1 VIRHEVRGRIRFKF
15 SSPFDSRLNSDFI
28 TALPTL
34 VLGIHRVR
42 ASPWARSLI
51 VRYDGSA
58 RTRASLLRLVSDTL
72 PSIHPR
78 PLRPSRT
85 AKYLRGTCVAAAVL
99 TAGRLLPLRLRTIV
113 SWLIAAPVLLKGIR
127 ALFTS
132 GLSVELLDATALTIA
147 LLRGE
152 LNTAV
157 ATLTFLN
164 LGNYL
169 EATTSRA
176 STELLER
183 MLALPPANAW
193 VEAADGVLRQVTAEE
208 LRAGDVVVVGPGDM
222 IPVDGQVVSGAATIN
237 MASITGESL
246 PVDREAGARV
256 LAGGVVEQGRLRV
269 RAVRVGNATTTARI
283 AAFIKSALDR
293 KPVIQSKA
301 ERLAEQRIVFTL
313 GLGAITFLLTRDL
326 DRLASIFL
334 VDYACALKLGAPVA
348 IKSAL
353 YRAAKSGI
361 LIKGGRSIEALAEVD
376 TFVFDKTGTLT
387 FAELTVTDV
396 IPFDRHHSGERLLAL
411 LASLEEHVTHPVAEA
426 IVKKAKQSTFKH
438 VHHDEVDFIVAHGLI
453 SEVAGK
459 RIVVGSRHFLQAHEQ
474 VPFEPFAA
482 DAARLEAEGKI
493 LLYAA
498 IDGRAAGIVGFLDRP
513 RPEAAAELA
522 KLRGLGIEKLVLL
535 TGDREEKARALAAE
549 LELDLVYAEREA
561 EEKAVVV
568 RELQAAGRRVAFV
581 GDGVNDAPALIAAD
595 VGIAMP
601 RGADL
606 TRATADVVLL
616 RDQLCGVTESRA
628 LADDTVRLI
637 QSNFRWAVTLNS
649 LLFIAAATGRT
660 SPAFSAIAHNG
671 VTIGTLLRA
680 LAGRRRPPAGSSGRL
695 KPPRHRPFL
704 DDIENYSH

>member
-1 VIRHEVRGRIRFKF
+1 MIFHEIRGRIRFKF
-15 SSPFDSRLNSDFI
+15 SSVFDSRLDDDFI
-28 TALPTL
+28 TALTTA
-34 VLGIHRVR
+34 VSGIYSVR
-42 ASPWARSLI
+42 ASPWAHSLI
-51 VRYDGSA
+51 VRYDASA
-58 RTRASLLRLVSDTL
+58 RTRTALLRLISTTP

-78 PLRPSRT
+78 PLRPTKT
-85 AKYLRGTCVAAAVL
+85 AKYLRGTLVSVAAL
-99 TAGRLLPLRLRTIV
+99 TAGRLLPWRLRTIV
-113 SWLIAAPVLLKGIR
+113 SWLLAAPVVLKGIR
-127 ALFTS
+127 ALFS
-132 GLSVELLDATALTIA
+132 KGLSVELLDAAALTIA

-152 LNTAV
+152 LGTAV

-176 STELLER
+176 STVLLER
-183 MLALPPANAW
+183 LLALPPAKAW
-193 VEAADGVLRQVTAEE
+193 VEAASGVLRQVAGED
-208 LRAGDVVVVGPGDM
+208 LRQGDIVVVGPGDM
-222 IPVDGQVVSGAATIN
+222 LPVDGQIVSGAATIN

-269 RAVRVGNATTTARI
+269 RAIRVGKATTTARI

-293 KPVIQSKA
+293 KPIIQSKA
-301 ERLAEQRIVFTL
+301 ERLAEQRILFTL

-361 LIKGGRSIEALAEVD
+361 LIKGGRGIEALAEVD
-376 TFVFDKTGTLT
+376 TFIFDKTGTLT

-396 IPFDRHHSGERLLAL
+396 IAVDHRHSGQELLAL

-426 IVKKAKQSTFKH
+426 IVKEARQSALKH

-459 RIVVGSRHFLQAHEQ
+459 RIVVGSRHFLQAHEE

-482 DAARLEAEGKI
+482 ATTRLEAEGKI

-498 IDGRAAGIVGFLDRP
+498 IDGRAAGIVSFRDRP
-513 RPEAAAELA
+513 RPEAVAELE
-522 KLRGLGIEKLVLL
+522 KLRALGIRTLVLL
-535 TGDREEKARALAAE
+535 TGDRKDKARALAKE
-549 LELDLVYAEREA
+549 LRLDLVYAEREA

-568 RELQAAGRRVAFV
+568 RELQAAGHRVAFV

-616 RDQLCGVTESRA
+616 RDRLSGVTESRA
-628 LADDTVRLI
+628 LAGATVRLI
-637 QSNFRWAVTLNS
+637 QSNFRWAVALNS
-649 LLFIAAATGRT
+649 ILFIAAATGRT

-671 VTIGTLLRA
+671 VTIGTLVRA
-680 LAGRRRPPAGSSGRL
+680 LMGPQGSRDGAGHQLTSPSRAAHPVS
-695 KPPRHRPFL
+695 
-704 DDIENYSH
+704 